1 MKMGWYTLLGFFFDH
16 QPLLYFHMETL
27 NVAGAR
33 VLNMLARP
41 QNMAVEI
48 IMSKIQYVQTKVMD

>member
-1 MKMGWYTLLGFFFDH
+1 
-16 QPLLYFHMETL
+16 METL